1 MLYALALGCGNDPT
15 DEASLPFVYER
26 RLKVIPT
33 LPTILAW
40 IVEPTFASLGAH
52 VDFALHSG
60 QKIEI
65 HRALSQ
71 PTTVA
76 VTGRVVAV
84 QDKGRERGA
93 VIVMRQEVT
102 SARDGAAIATLTT
115 TCFARDCGGCG
126 SGGEPPAAPHVVPSR
141 MQHCLSG

>member
-1 MLYALALGCGNDPT
+1 MIRTAEILGRSAPSQTHTWTERDYMLYALALGCGNDPT

-40 IVEPTFASLGAH
+40 LAEPSLASLGAQ
-52 VDFALHSG
+52 VDFARHSG
-60 QKIEI
+60 HKIEI
-65 HRALSQ
+65 HRALSE

-84 QDKGRERGA
+84 QD
-93 VIVMRQEVT
+93 
-102 SARDGAAIATLTT
+102 
-115 TCFARDCGGCG
+115 
-126 SGGEPPAAPHVVPSR
+126 
-141 MQHCLSG
+141 